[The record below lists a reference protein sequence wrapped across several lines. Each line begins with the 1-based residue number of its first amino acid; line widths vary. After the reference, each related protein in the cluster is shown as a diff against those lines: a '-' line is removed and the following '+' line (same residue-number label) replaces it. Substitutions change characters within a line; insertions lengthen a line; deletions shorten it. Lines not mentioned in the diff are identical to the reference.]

1 MAAEFFAPLPDTWSD
16 VMQPVDPLLMV
27 EDGYQSG
34 PYAVGLGQVGSF
46 DVDMQDDQGDHTLG
60 AFAAAPMDPL
70 YPSDIDT
77 PVVHIYDK
85 GHTAPPGLG
94 GLPEMMDVFQAA
106 RFLFEGQ

>member
-46 DVDMQDDQGDHTLG
+46 EVGMEFEGQGLG
-60 AFAAAPMDPL
+60 VAPTDPL

-85 GHTAPPGLG
+85 GHSASPGLG